1 MAKILKQVTRV
12 NSPLTVAS
20 PTDAVLGNSV
30 GAYAQVVEVSSS
42 GAGATNLAYTAA
54 VGNGLVTSDTGTDA
68 TITAVDG
75 TNAGLM
81 LPAHKVKVDHIT
93 VTQAVNLDTMET
105 DIAAKQQAILIQ
117 DEGVQ
122 VGGAAGYVDTINF
135 VGSGVAV
142 TDATG
147 GNVTVTIAGGTS
159 IAHDALTQGAVT
171 VSSFRLGGTATTI
184 STPAAGEYN
193 LVVQSGAFM
202 QTARIFGNNTVLNGS
217 NEFIVRVNNSANSL
231 NRTFNVQLYDA
242 NNGALVDQQVTSTN
256 HTQTVGSNITV
267 LTFPGMNGFGATGF
281 YIELR

>member
-1 MAKILKQVTRV
+1 MATKKVLFKNLVETVDVNYKSGKGHPLNRGTLRPMQDVAPVENLGGTSALSDGDYGDVT
-12 NSPLTVAS
+12 
-20 PTDAVLGNSV
+20 
-30 GAYAQVVEVSSS
+30 VSSS
-42 GAGATNLAYTAA
+42 GTVITIDNSAVTLAKQANIATSRIMGRVTAGTGVQEALTGTQATTILDA
-54 VGNGLVTSDTGTDA
+54 VVGDSGSGGTKGLVPAPAAGDA
-68 TITAVDG
+68 ALDKFLKADG
-75 TNAGLM
+75 TWATPSTG
-81 LPAHKVKVDHIT
+81 VSVD
-93 VTQAVNLDTMET
+93 
-105 DIAAKQQAILIQ
+105 
-117 DEGVQ
+117 
-122 VGGAAGYVDTINF
+122 
-135 VGSGVAV
+135 
-142 TDATG
+142 
-147 GNVTVTIAGGTS
+147 
-159 IAHDALTQGAVT
+159 HDALTQGAVT

-242 NNGALVDQQVTSTN
+242 NNGALVDQQITATN